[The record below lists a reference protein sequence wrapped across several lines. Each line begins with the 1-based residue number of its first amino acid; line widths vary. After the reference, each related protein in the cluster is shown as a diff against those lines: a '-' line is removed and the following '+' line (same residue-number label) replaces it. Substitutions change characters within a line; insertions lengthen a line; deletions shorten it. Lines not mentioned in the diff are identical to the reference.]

1 MIQSFNGISPKVG
14 KNVYIAETAMV
25 IGDVRIGDDCSI
37 WPSSVIRGDMNSIT
51 IGHHTNVQ
59 DGTVIHV
66 APDHPTIIGNN
77 VTIGHLAHIHGAQ
90 IEDEVLIGSS
100 SIVLDGAY
108 IETHS
113 VIAAGALIVPRT
125 RIISLSLMT
134 GLPAQCKRQIT
145 ELEISHIRLNASEY
159 VLLKDKYLADIS
171 LTK

>member
-1 MIQSFNGISPKVG
+1 MIQSFNGISPTIG
-14 KNVYIAETAMV
+14 KNVYIAETAVV
-25 IGDVRIGDDCSI
+25 IGNVHIGDDCSI
-37 WPSSVIRGDMNSIT
+37 WPSTVIRGDMNSIT

-59 DGTVIHV
+59 DGAVIHV
-66 APDHPTIIGNN
+66 APDRPTIIGSN

-125 RIISLSLMT
+125 RIASLSLMT
-134 GLPAQCKRQIT
+134 GLPALCKRQIT
-145 ELEISHIRLNASEY
+145 DLEIEHIRLNASEY
-159 VLLKDKYLADIS
+159 VLLKDKYLIDA
-171 LTK
+171 TK